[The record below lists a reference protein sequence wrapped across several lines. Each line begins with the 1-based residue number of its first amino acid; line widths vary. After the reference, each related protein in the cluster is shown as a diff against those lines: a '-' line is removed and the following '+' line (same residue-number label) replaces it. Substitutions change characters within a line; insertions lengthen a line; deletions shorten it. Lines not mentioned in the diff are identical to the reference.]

1 MSVETHMISSNL
13 HARWLV
19 AATLCLQALAGCGG
33 GKGKEQDESSTAPST
48 DVPVDVSGAWV
59 SSGEVLVG
67 ALRLQ
72 QDGEL
77 ISGTVDNEYG
87 SQPLTGTVFGYDL
100 AFSFSQVRSSCEVE
114 ANCFATLFDEQM
126 RGSCKLTTRCPGE
139 PASTRNGRITLT
151 RE

>member
-1 MSVETHMISSNL
+1 M
-13 HARWLV
+13 
-19 AATLCLQALAGCGG
+19 LCLQLLAGCGG
-33 GKGKEQDESSTAPST
+33 GKDKEQDESSTAPST

-77 ISGTVDNEYG
+77 ITGAVNNEYG
-87 SQPLTGTVFGYDL
+87 SQLLNGTVFGYDL
-100 AFSFSQVRSSCEVE
+100 AFSFSQVRDSCEVK

-126 RGSCKLTTRCPGE
+126 RGSCKLATQCPGK
-139 PASTRNGRITLT
+139 PASSRNGRITLR